1 VILSPSQ
8 IRALGIR
15 TSKSLG
21 QHFLIDERT
30 LQRVVDAAELSP
42 DDTVLEIGAG
52 LGQLTEELG
61 KRSKLVVAIEKDRR
75 LGEFS
80 RDKFKNRRNVKIVIR
95 DALLFDP
102 ATLPRGYKLVGNL
115 PYQITS
121 PILRKFLEHENPPA
135 SIVIT
140 IQKEVGERV
149 IAKPGSRD
157 RGVLTVTVEFFGKA
171 EIVGKVSR
179 SAFWPQPEVGS
190 VILRITPVNNQQ
202 RAINRQVFFRVVK
215 AGFSAKRQKLVNALS
230 RSLKLPKDQVY
241 TWMKDGTVDPNSRA
255 EDLDLDSW
263 IRLAQKTPLN
273 S

>member
-21 QHFLIDERT
+21 QHFLIDGRT

-61 KRSKLVVAIEKDRR
+61 KRSKLVIAIEKDRR

-80 RDKFKNRRNVKIVIR
+80 RDKFKNRRSVKIVIR

-102 ATLPRGYKLVGNL
+102 ATLPRDYKLVGNL

-121 PILRKFLEHENPPA
+121 PLLRKFLEHENPPA
-135 SIVIT
+135 SIVIM

-157 RGVLTVTVEFFGKA
+157 RGVLTVAVEFFGEA

-179 SAFWPQPEVGS
+179 SAFWPQPEVDS
-190 VILRITPVNNQQ
+190 VILRITVES
-202 RAINRQVFFRVVK
+202 RKSKVESARFFRIVR

-230 RSLKLPKDQVY
+230 RSLKLPKITVY